1 MVRSMTG
8 FGRAEATGTRATVT
22 VEARSVNHRHLDI
35 AIRLPRTLS
44 SLEMDLRR
52 LVQSR
57 LERGRVDLSIQVS
70 PAPGESAQKIRVDEA
85 LARQYVTEA
94 RALGTALGVE
104 GDVTLAWVLDR
115 PGVARMEE
123 ADAADPEA
131 IRPTLWKAVG
141 DALDD
146 LVARRTGE
154 GQALAAVLREL
165 QGELA
170 GTVEQIAR
178 RVPEVSARRVERM
191 RERFRALLG
200 ETAVDEGRV
209 LTEVAMWADRTDI
222 SEELARLRAH
232 LGQVVQ
238 VLDKGGAVGRL
249 FDFLIQEMNREVNTI
264 ASKADD
270 LDLSQAAIAAKGV
283 LEKMREQVQNL
294 E

>member
-1 MVRSMTG
+1 
-8 FGRAEATGTRATVT
+8 
-22 VEARSVNHRHLDI
+22 
-35 AIRLPRTLS
+35 
-44 SLEMDLRR
+44 
-52 LVQSR
+52 
-57 LERGRVDLSIQVS
+57 
-70 PAPGESAQKIRVDEA
+70 
-85 LARQYVTEA
+85 
-94 RALGTALGVE
+94 
-104 GDVTLAWVLDR
+104 
-115 PGVARMEE
+115 
-123 ADAADPEA
+123 
-131 IRPTLWKAVG
+131 
-141 DALDD
+141 
-146 LVARRTGE
+146 VARRRGE
-154 GQALAAVLREL
+154 GQALAEALREL
-165 QGELA
+165 QEELA
-170 GTVEQIAR
+170 RTVEQIAR

-232 LGQVVQ
+232 LEQVVQ

-270 LDLSQAAIAAKGV
+270 FDLSQAAIAAKGV